1 MHDSINPL
9 GATLVILSLSVW
21 LMAFGYAI
29 YLQFV
34 KWSKRR
40 SKCHHGVTSYL
51 SSIQKRK
58 CYHCGDML
66 PWPLKEGQQPLV
78 SSSRDKRSK

>member
-1 MHDSINPL
+1 MHDSINQL
-9 GATLVILSLSVW
+9 GVAMAIIFLSAWMMV
-21 LMAFGYAI
+21 FGYAVYI
-29 YLQFV
+29 MFV
-34 KWSKRR
+34 KWSSRR
-40 SKCHHGVTSYL
+40 SKCHHGVMSYL

-78 SSSRDKRSK
+78 SSYRDKRSK